1 MITATILLMKQLGM
15 LSQVYLGYDRE
26 NIIAIPCNF
35 EIKDK
40 FDVLEKALKQNP
52 EIAMVAD
59 GRVLPFG
66 GGYRQAKMRVEGM
79 DEKSS
84 EGIDF
89 YPCGLNFVEI
99 LNIKIVQGR
108 SFSTQ
113 FNDSNN
119 VIVSEGAAK
128 HFHLDD
134 PLGKKIILNNGG
146 FQQTII
152 GVAKDFHFPH
162 VFLKKAPAVLY
173 FLPSGPFYMFVKT
186 VGKPDDGTIRFVRA
200 TWNEIVPS
208 LPFDYFLLED
218 QFQDQLRTSTK
229 SVEVFEFIAVVSVL
243 IASLGLFALASFT
256 AERKT
261 KEIGVRKVLG
271 ASIADVTYLLVSE
284 FLLIVVVA
292 DLIALPFAYYFS
304 GYLVNVAWVYRIDV
318 NIWLFLIALVVSL
331 FAAFA
336 AVGVQCVKSASAN
349 PVKALR
355 YE

>member
-1 MITATILLMKQLGM
+1 M
-15 LSQVYLGYDRE
+15 
-26 NIIAIPCNF
+26 
-35 EIKDK
+35 
-40 FDVLEKALKQNP
+40 
-52 EIAMVAD
+52 
-59 GRVLPFG
+59 
-66 GGYRQAKMRVEGM
+66 
-79 DEKSS
+79 
-84 EGIDF
+84 
-89 YPCGLNFVEI
+89 
-99 LNIKIVQGR
+99 
-108 SFSTQ
+108 
-113 FNDSNN
+113 
-119 VIVSEGAAK
+119 
-128 HFHLDD
+128 
-134 PLGKKIILNNGG
+134 
-146 FQQTII
+146 
-152 GVAKDFHFPH
+152 
-162 VFLKKAPAVLY
+162 
-173 FLPSGPFYMFVKT
+173 
-186 VGKPDDGTIRFVRA
+186 
-200 TWNEIVPS
+200 
-208 LPFDYFLLED
+208 
-218 QFQDQLRTSTK
+218 
-229 SVEVFEFIAVVSVL
+229 L